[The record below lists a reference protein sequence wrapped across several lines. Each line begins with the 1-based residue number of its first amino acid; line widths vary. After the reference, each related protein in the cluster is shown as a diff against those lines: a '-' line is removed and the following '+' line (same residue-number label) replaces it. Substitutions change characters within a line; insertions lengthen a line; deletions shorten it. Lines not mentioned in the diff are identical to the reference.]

1 MDVDY
6 KVVIIGAGVVGL
18 AIARALAT
26 RGETSVLIVEKEM
39 GIGQG
44 ISSRNSEVIHSGIY
58 YPTDSLKA
66 KYCLAGRD
74 RLYAFCRE
82 NDVWNSK
89 CGKLVVAQ
97 SGQEALLEALYEQAQ
112 SNDITEIH
120 MMDRAEIQTLEPEV
134 SAESAMFVGCTGI
147 ISAHELMSAF
157 HRTSA
162 DADHDLLLKAVIVGA
177 EPKGDIYSLRVEG
190 PGEASYSVTTTWV
203 VNAAG
208 LHSDKTAQFL
218 WGTNDKSHPMLRY
231 LKGSYFKLSGKWR
244 HRIERL
250 VYPIPDVSHDS
261 LGIHLS
267 FDQNGEM
274 KLGPSAEWMDDRS
287 EDYAVNETD
296 LDLFYREAK
305 IYLPAL
311 ERDDLS
317 PDYAGIRP
325 KLAETVNG
333 HSDFYMKHEPD
344 YPGWVNLI
352 GIDSPGLTAALAIG
366 EDVAGWIST

>member
-112 SNDITEIH
+112 SNGITEIH
-120 MMDRAEIQTLEPEV
+120 MMDRAEIQTL
-134 SAESAMFVGCTGI
+134 
-147 ISAHELMSAF
+147 
-157 HRTSA
+157 
-162 DADHDLLLKAVIVGA
+162 
-177 EPKGDIYSLRVEG
+177 
-190 PGEASYSVTTTWV
+190 
-203 VNAAG
+203 
-208 LHSDKTAQFL
+208 
-218 WGTNDKSHPMLRY
+218 
-231 LKGSYFKLSGKWR
+231 
-244 HRIERL
+244 
-250 VYPIPDVSHDS
+250 
-261 LGIHLS
+261 
-267 FDQNGEM
+267 
-274 KLGPSAEWMDDRS
+274 
-287 EDYAVNETD
+287 
-296 LDLFYREAK
+296 
-305 IYLPAL
+305 
-311 ERDDLS
+311 
-317 PDYAGIRP
+317 
-325 KLAETVNG
+325 
-333 HSDFYMKHEPD
+333 
-344 YPGWVNLI
+344 
-352 GIDSPGLTAALAIG
+352 
-366 EDVAGWIST
+366 